1 MRTRLITNKNKNK
14 NIGFII
20 YFILIIVIIPLILL
34 KYEYYVILSMYLPNV
49 DMIATLFTYKSN
61 TFDIDYFSE
70 LYSQNP
76 QTTWGIINQK
86 IINYLSLLG
95 LTYLVAKHTLDTKSI
110 SRGWSIAFVMTLM
123 TYLLPGIII
132 PKLMDII
139 YNIIDYGLKKLD
151 KNNILKKYNIF
162 NKLDLPFIISLSVG
176 IFFTVLVI
184 YSESKI
190 LHKYSKILSEIA
202 EYIMNF
208 SNII

>member
-34 KYEYYVILSMYLPNV
+34 KYEHYVILSMYLPNV

-76 QTTWGIINQK
+76 KTTWGIINQK